1 MILQIV
7 LITVAIA
14 ITNYCSFGL
23 FEKVFCEK
31 KLQNLFWGFFFF
43 FFLIIFLR
51 FNDVAVIFSLVLKMG
66 FEK

>member
-7 LITVAIA
+7 LIAIAIA

-31 KLQNLFWGFFFF
+31 KLQNIFCGFFF

-51 FNDVAVIFSLVLKMG
+51 FNDVAVIFSLFLKMG